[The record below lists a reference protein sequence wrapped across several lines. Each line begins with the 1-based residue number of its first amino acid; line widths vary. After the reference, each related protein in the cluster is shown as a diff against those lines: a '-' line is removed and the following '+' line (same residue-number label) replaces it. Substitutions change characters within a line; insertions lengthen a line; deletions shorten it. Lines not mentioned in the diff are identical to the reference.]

1 MAVACKIRSSNIS
14 RILVS
19 SQQVE
24 ADTHIRLNIIVAV
37 EGMKQRAANQQV
49 RIRWDRQLV
58 YLQQPETT
66 LDALMNRRGPAR
78 RGPAK
83 RRRGP
88 RNGEEEEAGRDG
100 GEDEVEVEDT
110 RLAGSSAQA
119 EADWRCRAVAWR
131 SEAE

>member
-1 MAVACKIRSSNIS
+1 M
-14 RILVS
+14 
-19 SQQVE
+19 
-24 ADTHIRLNIIVAV
+24 
-37 EGMKQRAANQQV
+37 
-49 RIRWDRQLV
+49 

-66 LDALMNRRGPAR
+66 LDALMNR